1 MMLNNFRHTMQWN
14 DNFSYAHLPL
24 TLENMI
30 GMVGKMWVVLESQG
44 KDIELADEL
53 AEEVRGEMVEGYV
66 PGSDFVF
73 FYREGE
79 SLNSLLRNSVT
90 YLPASSM
97 KVDDISSILDEL
109 IEVVQFHFDMALD
122 GTLPGKTIDTN
133 GFQQQNRSFAVANM
147 GMGQGEDEQGWT
159 YLWAPFYI
167 VNQDKSIFKNTVYL
181 VLFRSAADADAETVE
196 RYGIEPKG
204 NNRWEAYI
212 IADQERVGA
221 FLAEQVLL
229 AMKKGHPL
237 ENEKEIDGHL
247 LKNEP
252 FISMNEGT
260 SIHSLTRQACADM
273 GFQPHIA
280 IQSDD
285 PFYIRRCVE
294 LGLAIAVVPSISW
307 RGQFSDDIVLRKI
320 PNIERVTCLC
330 RNKKTPLTD
339 NIKLFSEIVAEQF
352 NKEKL

>member
-1 MMLNNFRHTMQWN
+1 MRH
-14 DNFSYAHLPL
+14 
-24 TLENMI
+24 
-30 GMVGKMWVVLESQG
+30 
-44 KDIELADEL
+44 
-53 AEEVRGEMVEGYV
+53 
-66 PGSDFVF
+66 SD
-73 FYREGE
+73 
-79 SLNSLLRNSVT
+79 S
-90 YLPASSM
+90 
-97 KVDDISSILDEL
+97 
-109 IEVVQFHFDMALD
+109 
-122 GTLPGKTIDTN
+122 
-133 GFQQQNRSFAVANM
+133 
-147 GMGQGEDEQGWT
+147 EDEE
-159 YLWAPFYI
+159 F
-167 VNQDKSIFKNTVYL
+167 DF
-181 VLFRSAADADAETVE
+181 
-196 RYGIEPKG
+196 
-204 NNRWEAYI
+204 I
-212 IADQERVGA
+212 IAAEDFSEEG
-221 FLAEQVLL
+221 FETTEILAEQVLL